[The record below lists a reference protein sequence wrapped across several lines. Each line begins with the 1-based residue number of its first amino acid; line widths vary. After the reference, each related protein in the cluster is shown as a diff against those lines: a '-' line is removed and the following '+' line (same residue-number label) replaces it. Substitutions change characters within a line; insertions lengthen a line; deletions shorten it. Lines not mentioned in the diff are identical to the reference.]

1 MIIGRDLKATHQA
14 QLIVLDVLTTLD
26 VEVIEIV
33 FCVRNSRTTIKA
45 TQ

>member
-14 QLIVLDVLTTLD
+14 QLIALDVLTNLD
-26 VEVIEIV
+26 VDIIEIV